1 MPGAPLNWEA
11 TALTIPNASSLS
23 SSMVLAGRPVVGL
36 LAPVAWTGAS
46 LTFDVSACAGG
57 TFFPLYNDDNTLF
70 TLKISAS
77 RAYGASAFGRIGRFY
92 GLRLRSGSAVAAA
105 DDQAAARVFIVHT
118 QG

>member
-36 LAPVAWTGAS
+36 LAPVAWTAAS

-57 TFFPLYNDDNTLF
+57 TFFPLYNDDNTMF
-70 TLKISAS
+70 TMKMGAS
-77 RAYGASAFGRIGRFY
+77 RAFGASAFGRIGRFY
-92 GLRLRSGSAVAAA
+92 GLRLRSGSVVAG
-105 DDQAAARVFIVHT
+105 DDQGAERVFIVHT

>member
-1 MPGAPLNWEA
+1 MPGAPLNWNA

-36 LAPVAWTGAS
+36 LAPVAWTAAS

-57 TFFPLYNDDNTLF
+57 TFFPLYNDDNTMF
-70 TLKISAS
+70 AIRMGAS
-77 RAYGASAFGRIGRFY
+77 RAFGASTFDRLGRFY
-92 GLRLRSGSAVAAA
+92 GLRLRSGSAVAG
-105 DDQAAARVFIVHT
+105 DDQGAARVFIVHT